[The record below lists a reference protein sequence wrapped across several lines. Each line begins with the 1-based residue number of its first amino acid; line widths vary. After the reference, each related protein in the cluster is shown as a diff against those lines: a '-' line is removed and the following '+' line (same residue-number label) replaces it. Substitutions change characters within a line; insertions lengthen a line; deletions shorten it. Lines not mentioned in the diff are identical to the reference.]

1 MFPSRISLAWI
12 LPAVLGLTPGA
23 LQALSPASA
32 AQSGSSS
39 QAARSA
45 GQRAGDAIVAPSG
58 ARFSSVQAAVDAA
71 PAAGAA
77 RWTIRVRQGRYHEA
91 VHIPRGKA
99 PISII
104 ADDPAGT
111 IITFDRKA
119 SDPGADGVAI
129 GTFRSATMFVE
140 GDDVVLE
147 NLTVENAAG
156 PVGQAVALRL
166 DGDRIIVRNSRLL
179 GWQDTLLVNRGRHY
193 FEDTFIAGHVDFI
206 FGAGTSF
213 FSRCHLHAWRDG
225 YLTAASTPA
234 DQPFGLVFVDS
245 IITGEPEVKTFLGR
259 PWRDF
264 AATVFVRTV
273 MGAAVVAEGWNNWS
287 QPERER
293 TARYAEFGSSGPGA
307 LALERRAAW
316 AQKLDTAEAGRFTV
330 AAVLAGAD
338 KWNPLATPA
347 QPVSR
352 LANAAPLPVP
362 PGPAEVIKAWQ
373 AQANAV
379 TWDRILQ
386 QPSAWYGTPAAVA
399 VADNVLRYQRHTG
412 GWPKNID
419 MARPLTDADLAQ
431 LARERAQD
439 DSTIDNDAT
448 FTQLNLLAR
457 VHAATKAAR
466 FKAGLDAGVE
476 YLLRAQYK
484 NGGWPQYF
492 PLRKDYSRHITFND
506 NAMINVMTV
515 LGQIR
520 DKRAPFDG
528 FDDLVR
534 ERSGQAVNMGLQIIL
549 RTQLRRDGKLTGWC
563 QQYDAET
570 LEAAKARTYEHPSVS
585 ALETSA
591 IVSYLMKIERPD
603 EATIRA
609 IDGAMAWL
617 TSSAIKGLRVEQR
630 PDPAGPAGYDVVAT
644 PDPAAPLVWA
654 RFYDIQTNR
663 PMFSG
668 RDGVIKT
675 TLAEIE
681 IERRAGYN
689 WYGTWPRDVIESQ
702 YPAWKVRMNRKEPRQ

>member
-1 MFPSRISLAWI
+1 MFPSRNSLAWI
-12 LPAVLGLTPGA
+12 LLAALGLTPGA
-23 LQALSPASA
+23 LQTLSPASA

-39 QAARSA
+39 QV
-45 GQRAGDAIVAPSG
+45 IVAPSG
-58 ARFSSVQAAVDAA
+58 AKFSSVQAAIDAA
-71 PAAGAA
+71 PAAGAP
-77 RWTIRVRQGRYHEA
+77 RWIIRVRPGRYHEA
-91 VHIPRGKA
+91 VQIPRGKA

-104 ADDPAGT
+104 GDDPAAT
-111 IITFDRKA
+111 SITFDRKA

-213 FSRCHLHAWRDG
+213 FSRCHVHAWRDG

-307 LALERRAAW
+307 LALDRRVTW
-316 AQKLDTAEAGRFTV
+316 AKKLDAAEAGRFTV
-330 AAVLAGAD
+330 GVVLAGSD
-338 KWNPLATPA
+338 KWNPQAIPA
-347 QPVSR
+347 LPVTR
-352 LANAAPLPVP
+352 LANAAPLPPP
-362 PGPAEVIKAWQ
+362 PGPADVIKAWQ

-386 QPSAWYGTPAAVA
+386 QPAAWYGTPAAVA
-399 VADNVLRYQRHTG
+399 VAENVLRYQRHTG

-419 MARPLTDADLAQ
+419 MARPLSDADRAQ
-431 LARERAQD
+431 LDKERTQD

-448 FTQLNLLAR
+448 ITQMRVLAR
-457 VHAATKAAR
+457 VYAATRDAR
-466 FKAGLDAGVE
+466 FKKALDAGVD

-506 NAMINVMTV
+506 NAIVNVLTL
-515 LGQIR
+515 LGEIR

-528 FDDLVR
+528 FDDLIR

-563 QQYDAET
+563 QQYDEET
-570 LEAAKARTYEHPSVS
+570 LAAAKARTYELPSVS
-585 ALETSA
+585 GLETAA

-609 IDGAMAWL
+609 IDSAMAWL
-617 TSSAIKGLRVEQR
+617 IESQIKGLRVEQR

-644 PDPAAPLVWA
+644 PDAAAPPVWA

-663 PMFSG
+663 PMFVG
-668 RDGVIKT
+668 RDGVIKA

-681 IERRAGYN
+681 IERRTGYN
-689 WYGTWPRDVIESQ
+689 YYGTWPRDAIESQ
-702 YPAWKVRMNRKEPRQ
+702 YPAWKVRLNRKEPRP

>member
-12 LPAVLGLTPGA
+12 LLAALGLTPGA
-23 LQALSPASA
+23 LQTLSPASA
-32 AQSGSSS
+32 AQSGIDNR
-39 QAARSA
+39 ARQ
-45 GQRAGDAIVAPSG
+45 GPGDAIVAPSG
-58 ARFSSVQAAVDAA
+58 GRFSSVQAAIEAA
-71 PAAGAA
+71 PAAGKP
-77 RWTIRVRQGRYHEA
+77 RWTIRVRPGRYHEA

-104 ADDPAGT
+104 GDDPAGT
-111 IITFDRKA
+111 NITFDRKA

-166 DGDRIIVRNSRLL
+166 DGDRIVVRNSRLL

-193 FEDTFIAGHVDFI
+193 FEDTFIAGHVDFV

-213 FSRCHLHAWRDG
+213 FFRCHLHAWRDG

-307 LALERRAAW
+307 LALDRRATW
-316 AQKLDTAEAGRFTV
+316 AKKLDAAGAGRFTV
-330 AAVLAGAD
+330 AAVLSGPD
-338 KWNPLATPA
+338 KWNPQATAA

-352 LANAAPLPVP
+352 LANAAPLPPP
-362 PGPAEVIKAWQ
+362 PGPADVIKAWQ

-386 QPSAWYGTPAAVA
+386 QPAAWYGTPAAVA

-431 LARERAQD
+431 LAKERTQD

-448 FTQLNLLAR
+448 VTQLRVLAR
-457 VHAATKAAR
+457 VHAGTREAR
-466 FKAGLDAGVE
+466 FKAALDAGVD

-506 NAMINVMTV
+506 NAIVNVLM
-515 LGQIR
+515 LLSEIR

-528 FDDLVR
+528 FDEATR
-534 ERSGQAVNMGLQIIL
+534 ERSAQAVNMGLQIIL

-563 QQYDAET
+563 QQYDEET
-570 LEAAKARTYEHPSVS
+570 LAAARARTYEHPSVS
-585 ALETSA
+585 GLETAA
-591 IVSYLMKIERPD
+591 IVTYLMKIERPD

-617 TSSAIKGLRVEQR
+617 GESQIKGLRVEQR

-644 PDPAAPLVWA
+644 PDPAAPPVWA

-675 TLAEIE
+675 ALAEIE

-702 YPAWKVRMNRKEPRQ
+702 YPAWKVRMNRKEPRP

>member
-1 MFPSRISLAWI
+1 MFPSRNSLAWI
-12 LPAVLGLTPGA
+12 LLTALGLTPGA
-23 LQALSPASA
+23 LQTLSPASA

-39 QAARSA
+39 QTVRVNPLSVI
-45 GQRAGDAIVAPSG
+45 DPIVAPSG
-58 ARFSSVQAAVDAA
+58 AAFSSVQAAIDAA
-71 PAAGAA
+71 PAGGSR
-77 RWTIRVRQGRYHEA
+77 RWTIRVRPGRYREA

-99 PISII
+99 PIAII
-104 ADDPAGT
+104 GDDPAAT
-111 IITFDRKA
+111 SITFDRKA

-206 FGAGTSF
+206 FGAGASF
-213 FSRCHLHAWRDG
+213 FSRCHVHAWRDG

-264 AATVFVRTV
+264 AATVFLRTV

-307 LALERRAAW
+307 LAFDRRVAW
-316 AQKLDTAEAGRFTV
+316 AKKLDAAEAGRFTV
-330 AAVLAGAD
+330 AAVLAGSD
-338 KWNPLATPA
+338 KWNPQAIPA
-347 QPVSR
+347 QPVTR
-352 LANAAPLPVP
+352 LANAAPLPPP

-379 TWDRILQ
+379 TWERILQ
-386 QPSAWYGTPAAVA
+386 QPAAWYGTPAAVT
-399 VADNVLRYQRHTG
+399 VAENVLRYQRHTG

-419 MARPLTDADLAQ
+419 MARPLSDADRAQ
-431 LARERAQD
+431 LDKERTQD

-448 FTQLNLLAR
+448 ITQLRVLAR
-457 VHAATKAAR
+457 VYAPTRDAR
-466 FKAGLDAGVE
+466 FKKALDAGVD

-506 NAMINVMTV
+506 NAIVNVMTL
-515 LGQIR
+515 LGEIR

-528 FDDLVR
+528 FDDLTR

-563 QQYDAET
+563 QQYDEET
-570 LEAAKARTYEHPSVS
+570 LAAAKARTYELPSVS
-585 ALETSA
+585 GLETAA

-617 TSSAIKGLRVEQR
+617 VESQIKGLRVEQR
-630 PDPAGPAGYDVVAT
+630 PDPAGPAGYDVIAT
-644 PDPAAPLVWA
+644 PDPAAPPVWA

-663 PMFSG
+663 PMFVG
-668 RDGVIKT
+668 RDGVVKA

-681 IERRAGYN
+681 IERRTGYN
-689 WYGTWPRDVIESQ
+689 YYGTWPRDVIESQ